1 MVLRTLALLIFGIFR
16 LHAGE
21 EPALAALR
29 AADDERVR
37 ATLAADRAGLD
48 DIYSDNL
55 RYAHST
61 GVVDTKSG
69 LIEVITRGRTKYEAI
84 RYEERSFELLAP
96 GVALMTGR
104 AQVRVTTADG
114 SSEARLSFLAV
125 WHEEKGKWRFRAWQS
140 CKIPAPAQPSK

>member
-1 MVLRTLALLIFGIFR
+1 MILRLLALLLFGITR

-37 ATLAADRAGLD
+37 ATLAADRVGLNR
-48 DIYSDNL
+48 IYSDEL

-61 GVVDTKSG
+61 GVVDTKAG
-69 LIEVITRGRTKYEAI
+69 LVETITSGRTKYEAF
-84 RYEERSFELLAP
+84 RYEERSFEVLAP
-96 GVALMTGR
+96 GAAIMTGR

-114 SSEARLSFLAV
+114 SSEARLSFLGV
-125 WHEEKGKWRFRAWQS
+125 WREEKGKWRFRAWQS
-140 CKIPAPAQPSK
+140 CKIPAP

>member
-1 MVLRTLALLIFGIFR
+1 MILRTLAILFLGILR

-48 DIYSDNL
+48 DIYSDKL

-61 GVVDTKSG
+61 GVVDTKNG
-69 LIEVITRGRTKYEAI
+69 LIEAITRGRMKYKAI
-84 RYEERSFELLAP
+84 RYEERCFELLAP

-125 WHEEKGKWRFRAWQS
+125 WREEKGKWRFRAWQS
-140 CKIPAPAQPSK
+140 CKIPASAQP